1 MFNQHYCTI
10 EEAIQEIDDYDF
22 KSMVLGVFKLN
33 DYIPSKDSV
42 DNINVTDLPKIIKGI
57 ILGAVDIMKKDEG
70 ALYIEIA
77 DYLYYTF
84 YQSDLFPSVRDVSSV
99 NIHLRNQFS
108 EYVLNKQIPELIML
122 FMEQGIYPQFYSS
135 LLINE
140 IRNTQ
145 FYSFL
150 NSGVTIDEI
159 ISSITFG
166 SSDINTCT
174 IAINVIDEII
184 EDILIKETE
193 DCYDEIKE
201 LVSKSYVFKRTPSW
215 MLDELDQVY
224 RENEITAIFVS
235 AFKTQDVPITFNA
248 QAILKIVDK
257 IFRQTTNYIINDLV
271 TSFSAHTSEHRLEL
285 LDKFVVTNSAFQ
297 KAYDNVFEDYVGL
310 FLNTDAIVIPDNVAE
325 DDIKEICY
333 KIMLKLTSYTMGYII
348 LEFLYLLK
356 SENIAPVTYNLIVNT
371 IIREILC
378 YRIYEVNPNEY

>member
-224 RENEITAIFVS
+224 RENEITAIFIS

-310 FLNTDAIVIPDNVAE
+310 FLNTDAIIIPDTIAE
-325 DDIKEICY
+325 DDIKQTCY